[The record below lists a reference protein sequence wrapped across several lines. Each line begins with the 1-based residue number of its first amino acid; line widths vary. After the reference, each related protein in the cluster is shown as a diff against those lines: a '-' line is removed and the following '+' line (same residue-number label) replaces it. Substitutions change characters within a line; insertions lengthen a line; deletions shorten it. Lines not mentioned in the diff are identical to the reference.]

1 MHLVFG
7 ATGIKQDLDLFEKF
21 METRTFIMPYID
33 HKDKDKE
40 KTILLQSQ
48 LRPIKFYDFIFPKGE
63 LNHILN
69 GLKPETEIKS
79 RNCFL
84 PNSYISILR
93 KALKLKKIPAPDIS
107 QGAMPLVKQNV
118 RVVGIGIREDSD
130 ITFKE
135 VGRTHEGL

>member
-21 METRTFIMPYID
+21 METRTFLMPYID
-33 HKDKDKE
+33 HNDKDKE

-48 LRPIKFYDFIFPKGE
+48 LRPINFYDFIFPRGE
-63 LNHILN
+63 LHHILN

-84 PNSYISILR
+84 PNAYISVLR

-118 RVVGIGIREDSD
+118 RVVGIGIRGDSD